1 MILGWSL
8 DRILLQR
15 IPRGFW
21 VGSSM
26 QDPGVDS
33 AIDSD
38 SDFMISGVDS
48 EDDSGVDSEDD
59 SGVDSGS
66 DLL

>member
-1 MILGWSL
+1 M
-8 DRILLQR
+8 D
-15 IPRGFW
+15 
-21 VGSSM
+21 
-26 QDPGVDS
+26 DPGVDS

-38 SDFMISGVDS
+38 SDFMNSGVDS
-48 EDDSGVDSEDD
+48 EEDSGVDSEDD

>member
-1 MILGWSL
+1 MEDLLW
-8 DRILLQR
+8 RILLQR

-21 VGSSM
+21 GGFWVGSSM
-26 QDPGVDS
+26 DDPGVDS

-48 EDDSGVDSEDD
+48 E
-59 SGVDSGS
+59 
-66 DLL
+66 

>member
-1 MILGWSL
+1 
-8 DRILLQR
+8 
-15 IPRGFW
+15 
-21 VGSSM
+21 M

-38 SDFMISGVDS
+38 SDAMIPGVDS
-48 EDDSGVDSEDD
+48 EEDSGVDSEDD